1 MRGEI
6 TKLIEKLFYVILLFE
21 KVIVVSAFTLLLH
34 KIIIPTDKI
43 HLLQEILKNVL

>member
-21 KVIVVSAFTLLLH
+21 KVILVSAFTLLLH
-34 KIIIPTDKI
+34 KILIPTGKP
-43 HLLQEILKNVL
+43 HLLQEILLKVL